1 MNITCVYILKT
12 ILLKKKKSKE
22 QNDIY
27 CINFIVNNLKQ
38 KNIYMLLE
46 LPTYKDM
53 NCKDSLTS

>member
-27 CINFIVNNLKQ
+27 CINFIVNNLKR
-38 KNIYMLLE
+38 KKKYVVGVAYL
-46 LPTYKDM
+46 
-53 NCKDSLTS
+53 